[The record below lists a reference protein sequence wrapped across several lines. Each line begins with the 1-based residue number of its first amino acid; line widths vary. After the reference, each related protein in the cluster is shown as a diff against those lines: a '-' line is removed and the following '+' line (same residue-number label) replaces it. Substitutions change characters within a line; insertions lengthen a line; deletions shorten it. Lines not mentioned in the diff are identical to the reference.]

1 MTLHVQCHHLFQKP
15 SPYRLLLKNNNPYF
29 RFMWPCIINVGE
41 ERTNRWH
48 RYRCLFTIS
57 FISICFGHHYNPYFR
72 IVLYGCE
79 TWSITRREE
88 HRLRVCEDRVL
99 GETTGGNRMVGT
111 AVALRNMRWAGHV
124 ARRHKRNVQE
134 NKPEGKAHLQ
144 VVSVELTSISCVHL
158 TARYRNQRA
167 WQW

>member
-1 MTLHVQCHHLFQKP
+1 
-15 SPYRLLLKNNNPYF
+15 
-29 RFMWPCIINVGE
+29 
-41 ERTNRWH
+41 
-48 RYRCLFTIS
+48 
-57 FISICFGHHYNPYFR
+57 
-72 IVLYGCE
+72 
-79 TWSITRREE
+79 
-88 HRLRVCEDRVL
+88 
-99 GETTGGNRMVGT
+99 MVGT

-167 WQW
+167 WQ